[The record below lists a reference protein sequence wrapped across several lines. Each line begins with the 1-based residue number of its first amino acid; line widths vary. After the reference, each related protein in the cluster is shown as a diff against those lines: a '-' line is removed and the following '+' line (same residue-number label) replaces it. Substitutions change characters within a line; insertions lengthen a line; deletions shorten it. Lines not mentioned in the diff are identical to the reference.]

1 MTTAYA
7 RRQLPEEFQ
16 RLNLTPEYFHT
27 FYSTFM
33 ALRFPLDVAEVLD
46 LRYLINHAVDD
57 FAEPPITLDYR
68 QFRESL
74 DKALD
79 SFAVENPHHR
89 ERMLKTLT
97 LIRELHVAH
106 SLASRDAEERLRVAQ
121 EDNRLAR
128 RAAVRGGLVYLFI
141 TVLSIVGWFAL
152 IEAEWLV
159 KLLSALCAFAS
170 WRHFRALPRLDR
182 QAQQLR
188 LDLNELLRRRVNSLN
203 WKTLIHKL
211 ALVLGFKQIKGV
223 EVFSMNER
231 ADTTGPYH

>member
-1 MTTAYA
+1 MSTAHA
-7 RRQLPEEFQ
+7 GRQLPEEFQ

-33 ALRFPLDVAEVLD
+33 RLRFPLDVAEVLD

-57 FAEPPITLDYR
+57 FADPPMTLDYR

-79 SFAVENPHHR
+79 SFAVENQHHR

-128 RAAVRGGLVYLFI
+128 RAAVRGGLVYLLA
-141 TVLSIVGWFAL
+141 TVLSLVGWFAL
-152 IEAEWLV
+152 IEAEWMV
-159 KLLSALCAFAS
+159 KILTVLCAFET
-170 WRHFRALPRLDR
+170 WRHFRAIPRLDR
-182 QAQQLR
+182 QAQQR
-188 LDLNELLRRRVNSLN
+188 RQELNNLLRQRVSSLN

-223 EVFSMNER
+223 EVFSMNSER
-231 ADTTGPYH
+231 TSTGPYH